1 MASILNGVRELR
13 EERSW
18 TQSQLAAAVDVS
30 RQSINNLERG
40 RYVPGLELAIR
51 LGRIFECPVDEI
63 FWLESDVSLDQSNQI
78 S

>member
-40 RYVPGLELAIR
+40 RYVPSLELAIR
-51 LGRIFECPVDEI
+51 LGRLFECPVDEI
-63 FWLESDVSLDQSNQI
+63 FWLESDESVDQSNQ
-78 S
+78 SF